1 MTMRDHVRLIA
12 ILSIVWS
19 AIGLLIGTLILSLV
33 GGFGLLAASQA
44 AVQDPNAAAAP
55 AIVGLIVAGLGIL
68 MIVLTLPGIL
78 AGWGLLNTKPWARIL
93 TIVLS
98 ALNLLNVPIG
108 TALGVYG
115 LWVMT
120 HREVEAQ
127 FSGAFVSYS
136 QPQG

>member
-19 AIGLLIGTLILSLV
+19 AISLIIGALIVSLV

-44 AVQDPNAAAAP
+44 AVRDPGAAAAP
-55 AIVGLIVAGLGIL
+55 AIVGMLVVGLGIF
-68 MIVLTLPGIL
+68 MIVLTLPGFL
-78 AGWGLLNTKPWARIL
+78 AGWGLLNNKSWARIL

-98 ALNLLNVPIG
+98 ALNLPGIPIG
-108 TALGVYG
+108 TALGIYG

-127 FSGAFVSYS
+127 FAATYAASPSLR
-136 QPQG
+136 

>member
-19 AIGLLIGTLILSLV
+19 ALGLIIGTLILSLV

-44 AVQDPNAAAAP
+44 AVQDPGAAAAP
-55 AIVGLIVAGLGIL
+55 AIVGLLVVGFGIF
-68 MIVLTLPGIL
+68 MIVLTLPGFL
-78 AGWGLLNTKPWARIL
+78 AGWGLLNNKSWARIL

-98 ALNLLNVPIG
+98 ALNLINVPVG
-108 TALGVYG
+108 TALGIYG

-127 FSGAFVSYS
+127 LSGA
-136 QPQG
+136 